1 MTILAPSAS
10 ERTHTDDEALDLAL
24 AIAHP
29 TRPRPFLIDA
39 ANNHAGTVA
48 NVREAHT
55 LGTAYAVTVAPD
67 VIALDLDDEHQA
79 AALDALHAE
88 VTAEGWPALRVAS
101 GRAGHRHLFAVVPDE
116 LARSR
121 IAHRVDALGLP
132 PTRTVIRPPLAPHRL
147 GLAVEVLDDPAA
159 FTLAAVAARAGTDRP
174 ERLDWRALLKSGRWP
189 RGWTGEGS
197 PSSMTWLVCIGAI
210 RAGHDLDT
218 VRAWLADE
226 HNAGGTAYRR
236 RLGMAGK
243 RHADCW
249 LARYVW
255 PSALEA
261 AAKRVAPADADE
273 ARERLRSFAEAIE
286 AHRWAGTAGATDRA
300 ILSALVARALAR
312 GTLTPRMSHRE
323 IAEAAGCSRRT
334 VGTATRRLRAAGW
347 LLIAKQ
353 GRGSTELD
361 DGKAKRETAHATTW
375 RLVWD
380 ARTFPTGGTPQRYPL
395 SGATSRAPTR
405 ATKAT
410 LDVYRWGG
418 LGLNAPRIL
427 DALAGGPRTAAE
439 LAELLNLD
447 AGNLRARL
455 LKKLAQHGLI
465 SRTPAG
471 WELAEDLD
479 AAMTAAAA
487 TLGLTGRADEVAAQ
501 HRRERADYLDHRERL
516 RGRRDQARAEA
527 IAADTDA
534 DVMARRA
541 ATTSTPDVLP
551 FGPFGEKSQESQAL
565 PARTRAPLTEKRRER
580 SPAPPPPISQ
590 EALDASLAVAGGA
603 NAHH

>member
-261 AAKRVAPADADE
+261 AAKRVDPPADAVE
-273 ARERLRSFAEAIE
+273 ARERLCSLAEAIE
-286 AHRWAGTAGATDRA
+286 AHRWTGIGGATDRT
-300 ILSALVARALAR
+300 ILRALVARGMAR
-312 GTLTPRMSHRE
+312 GSLTPAMSYRE
-323 IAEAAGCSRRT
+323 LAEAAAVTTTT
-334 VGTATRRLRAAGW
+334 VTRATRRLRAAGW

-353 GRGSTELD
+353 GRGSTERD
-361 DGKAKRETAHATTW
+361 DDKAKREVALATTW
-375 RLVWD
+375 RLVPR
-380 ARTFPTGGTPQRYPL
+380 ARASHTGGYTPASTSL
-395 SGATSRAPTR
+395 SVIGTR
-405 ATKAT
+405 AA
-410 LDVYRWGG
+410 LDACCWRG

-447 AGNLRARL
+447 VGNLRARL

-516 RGRRDQARAEA
+516 RGRRDQARAKA
-527 IAADTDA
+527 IAAVADA